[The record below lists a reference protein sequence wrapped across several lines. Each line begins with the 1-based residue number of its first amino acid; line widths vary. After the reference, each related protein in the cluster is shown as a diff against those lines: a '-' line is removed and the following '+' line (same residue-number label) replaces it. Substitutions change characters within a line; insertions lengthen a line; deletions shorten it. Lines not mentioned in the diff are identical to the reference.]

1 MLRSIFAQFA
11 LLALCPVTPSFASEI
26 STHVL
31 DLARGV
37 GGAGIPATLE
47 RKDEDGTW
55 RRIATAQT
63 DANGRIRSFGEG
75 LTTPP
80 GTYRISFDMT
90 RYGDGKAAPFFPE
103 ISVVFRASDDKA
115 HYHVPV
121 VVSPFG
127 YSSYRGN

>member
-1 MLRSIFAQFA
+1 MKHILASA
-11 LLALCPVTPSFASEI
+11 LLAATSLACTAASASEI

-47 RKDEDGTW
+47 RKGDDGAWT
-55 RRIATAQT
+55 RIAAART

-75 LTTPP
+75 IATPT
-80 GTYRISFDMT
+80 GVYRISFDMT
-90 RYGDGKAAPFFPE
+90 AYGGVGRAAFFPE
-103 ISVVFRASDDKA
+103 ISVTFRADDAKA

-127 YSSYRGN
+127 FSSYRGN

>member
-1 MLRSIFAQFA
+1 MLRSIFVPLAPLA
-11 LLALCPVTPSFASEI
+11 LLPATPSLASEI

-47 RKDEDGTW
+47 RKDEGGAW

-63 DANGRIRSFGEG
+63 DPNGRIRSFGEG
-75 LTTPP
+75 VATPP

-90 RYGDGKAAPFFPE
+90 RYGDAKAAPFFPE
-103 ISVVFRASDDKA
+103 ISVVFQASDDKA